1 MPIRT
6 SCLQAV
12 SNIHWRPLT
21 LSNFTYR
28 VEDMASQEVRV
39 IQFHDNQRPSQ
50 IVDFGGVVYEQFMQ
64 WVERC

>member
-12 SNIHWRPLT
+12 SNIHWRPL
-21 LSNFTYR
+21 SNFTYR

-39 IQFHDNQRPSQ
+39 IKFHDNQRPSQ